1 MKDLSKPDGEA
12 VNADG
17 SLKDAHE
24 IKWLNSPT
32 DELRPPI
39 LGPNEDLGDATELGE
54 MQENE
59 DFDIDMYED
68 MYGDINEDENLKVDE
83 ERGEHEEGEEGK
95 NEEEDKNDAT
105 SGEEEDVDEEAV
117 KRYWEAKAK
126 EGIRKVCLVIL
137 EAVDNINK
145 FTQPKKKSQATRDI
159 QLSFQYDTRLVD
171 GVLKAGGYCR
181 WCL

>member
-12 VNADG
+12 VNADR
-17 SLKDAHE
+17 SLKDTHE

-32 DELRPPI
+32 DKSRPPI
-39 LGPNEDLGDATELGE
+39 LGPNEDLGDATEPGE

-83 ERGEHEEGEEGK
+83 ERGENEEGE
-95 NEEEDKNDAT
+95 NEEEDKNDAS
-105 SGEEEDVDEEAV
+105 SGKEEDVDEEAV

-126 EGIRKVCLVIL
+126 EGVHKVSL
-137 EAVDNINK
+137 
-145 FTQPKKKSQATRDI
+145 
-159 QLSFQYDTRLVD
+159 
-171 GVLKAGGYCR
+171 
-181 WCL
+181 